1 MKKTLIILILN
12 ILIST
17 FSYANDSQNTKETT
31 AISNQLKTLQELYKS
46 GAISGYEYEK
56 EKKKF
61 KGNKREKLLTLKEL
75 ELLQID
81 PFFLI

>member
-1 MKKTLIILILN
+1 MKKIFIILILN

-17 FSYANDSQNTKETT
+17 FSYANDSKDSKENT
-31 AISNQLKTLQELYKS
+31 AISDQLKTLQDLYKS

-61 KGNKREKLLTLKEL
+61 
-75 ELLQID
+75 
-81 PFFLI
+81 